1 MTTLPASPAPSGS
14 PVPGPIGVIAH
25 YNLLERLDPSGP
37 GDYYRARDTRL
48 GRTVAVRLLPL
59 DFAPDQAA
67 RTDLIARAR
76 ETTTLSHPNV
86 ITLFDVGEHDGRV
99 YLAFEFLQGQSL
111 RREILDRSINV
122 RRAIET
128 TIQIADAI
136 AAAHGLGFVH
146 GGLSP
151 DSVSIT
157 ARGHAKVPA
166 FELAAHAGFTGDGAL
181 HDYNSPEEMA
191 GKGPDDR
198 SDVYSVGAILYEM
211 LTGRTPNP
219 RGSAAPSASN
229 PHVPAELDQLT
240 LRAVA
245 PNPDSRPQGMALL
258 AGELRALNAGMDAR
272 GGASDEVEVAGGGT
286 GSKTGSL
293 VVVVFVVLAA
303 VAWWIWR
310 SSAAQ

>member
-1 MTTLPASPAPSGS
+1 MTA
-14 PVPGPIGVIAH
+14 
-25 YNLLERLDPSGP
+25 
-37 GDYYRARDTRL
+37 
-48 GRTVAVRLLPL
+48 
-59 DFAPDQAA
+59 
-67 RTDLIARAR
+67 
-76 ETTTLSHPNV
+76 LSHPNV
-86 ITLFDVGEHDGRV
+86 ITLFDVGEHDGRM
-99 YLAFEFLQGQSL
+99 YLVFEFLQGQSL
-111 RREILDRSINV
+111 RREIFDRSINV

-146 GGLSP
+146 GGLSA

-166 FELAAHAGFTGDGAL
+166 FELAAHAGFAGDGGL

-191 GKGPDDR
+191 GKEPDDR

-229 PHVPAELDQLT
+229 PHVPPELDQLT

-258 AGELRALNAGMDAR
+258 AGELRVLVAGMDAR
-272 GGASDEVEVAGGGT
+272 GGASDEVETGGRGT
-286 GSKTGSL
+286 GSSTGLL
-293 VVVVFVVLAA
+293 VVVAAVVLVA
-303 VAWWIWR
+303 VVLWIWR
-310 SSAAQ
+310 SAVAQ

>member
-1 MTTLPASPAPSGS
+1 MSTPPTPPGPL
-14 PVPGPIGVIAH
+14 VLGPIGVIAH
-25 YNLLERLDPSGP
+25 YNLLEQLDPSGP
-37 GDYYRARDTRL
+37 GDFYRARDTRL
-48 GRTVAVRLLPL
+48 GRTVAIRLLPL
-59 DFAPDQAA
+59 DFVSDSA
-67 RTDLIARAR
+67 TLTELMTRAR
-76 ETTTLSHPNV
+76 EMIALSHPNI
-86 ITLFDVGEHDGRV
+86 ITLFDVGEHDGRM

-111 RREILDRSINV
+111 RREIFDRSINV

-146 GGLSP
+146 GGLSA

-166 FELAAHAGFTGDGAL
+166 FELAAHGGFAGDGGL
-181 HDYNSPEEMA
+181 HDYNAPEETA
-191 GKGPDDR
+191 GKEPDDR

-229 PHVPAELDQLT
+229 PHVPPELDQLT

-258 AGELRALNAGMDAR
+258 AGELRTLVAGMDAR
-272 GGASDEVEVAGGGT
+272 GGASDEVETGGGGSGSAT
-286 GSKTGSL
+286 GLL
-293 VVVVFVVLAA
+293 VVVAAVVLVAL
-303 VAWWIWR
+303 AWWIWR
-310 SSAAQ
+310 SAVAQ

>member
-1 MTTLPASPAPSGS
+1 MTTPPAPSAS
-14 PVPGPIGVIAH
+14 PVPGPVGVIGH
-25 YNLLERLDPSGP
+25 YNLLEQLDPSGP
-37 GDYYRARDTRL
+37 GDLYRARDTRL

-59 DFAPDQAA
+59 DLAPDAGA
-67 RTDLIARAR
+67 RSRVMARAR

-86 ITLFDVGEHDGRV
+86 ITLFDVGEQDGRM

-111 RREILDRSINV
+111 RREIFDRSINV

-146 GGLSP
+146 GGLSA

-166 FELAAHAGFTGDGAL
+166 FELAAHGGFAGDGAL
-181 HDYNSPEEMA
+181 HDYNAPEEMA
-191 GKGPDDR
+191 GKEPDDR

-229 PHVPAELDQLT
+229 PHVPPDLDQLT

-258 AGELRALNAGMDAR
+258 AGELRALVAGMDAR
-272 GGASDEVEVAGGGT
+272 GGASDEVEVVGSAT
-286 GSKTGSL
+286 GANTGLL
-293 VVVVFVVLAA
+293 VVVAAVVL
-303 VAWWIWR
+303 VALVWWIWR
-310 SSAAQ
+310 AAVAP

>member
-1 MTTLPASPAPSGS
+1 
-14 PVPGPIGVIAH
+14 VGVIGH
-25 YNLLERLDPSGP
+25 YNLLEQLDPSGP
-37 GDYYRARDTRL
+37 GDLYRARDTRL

-59 DFAPDQAA
+59 DFAPDAGA
-67 RTDLIARAR
+67 RSQLMARAR

-111 RREILDRSINV
+111 RREIFDRSINV

-146 GGLSP
+146 GGLSA

-166 FELAAHAGFTGDGAL
+166 FELAAHGGFAGDGGL

-191 GKGPDDR
+191 GKEPDDR

-229 PHVPAELDQLT
+229 PHVPPDLDQLT

-258 AGELRALNAGMDAR
+258 AGELRALVAGMDAR
-272 GGASDEVEVAGGGT
+272 GGASDEVEVVGRTT
-286 GSKTGSL
+286 GSNTGLL
-293 VVVVFVVLAA
+293 VVVAAVVL
-303 VAWWIWR
+303 VALVWWIWP
-310 SSAAQ
+310 AAGAP

>member
-1 MTTLPASPAPSGS
+1 
-14 PVPGPIGVIAH
+14 VGVIGH
-25 YNLLERLDPSGP
+25 YNLLEQLDPSGP
-37 GDYYRARDTRL
+37 GDLYRARDTRL

-59 DFAPDQAA
+59 DLAPDAGA
-67 RTDLIARAR
+67 RARLIARAR

-111 RREILDRSINV
+111 RREIFDRSINV

-146 GGLSP
+146 GGLSA

-166 FELAAHAGFTGDGAL
+166 FELAAHGGFAGDGGL

-191 GKGPDDR
+191 GKEPDDR

-229 PHVPAELDQLT
+229 PHVPPDLDQLT

-258 AGELRALNAGMDAR
+258 AGELRALVAGMDAR
-272 GGASDEVEVAGGGT
+272 GGASDEVEVVGRTT
-286 GSKTGSL
+286 GSNTGLL
-293 VVVVFVVLAA
+293 VVVAAVVL
-303 VAWWIWR
+303 VALVWWIWP
-310 SSAAQ
+310 AAGAP